1 MGTLTNETTLTQ
13 LAIIREH
20 LMEHGSIDKPT
31 ALRLCGCDRLGAR
44 IWDIRND
51 TDRPLNI
58 RTERVTKKNAL
69 GHYTT
74 FAVYHYEPGEED
86 GS

>member
-1 MGTLTNETTLTQ
+1 MGTLTSDATLTQ
-13 LAIIREH
+13 LAMIREW

-31 ALRLCGCDRLGAR
+31 ALRLCGCERLGAR
-44 IWDIRND
+44 IHDIRHD
-51 TDRPLNI
+51 PDRPLNI

-74 FAVYHYEPGEED
+74 FAVYHLEEEENAR
-86 GS
+86 